1 MAKIQNLKEKAE
13 LYFEKNALRYKNDY
27 YLRNR
32 SHPKWIR
39 HKIILQLVEEYVPSK
54 EALILDVGCGPGML
68 AKDLAIKGYKGSG
81 LDTSNMMI
89 RLSKDLF
96 KQLKKEDWNFLVGDV
111 EKTEFKQGTFDCVIA
126 SGVIEYMLEDMKML
140 NEMNRILKP
149 GGYLIINISNK
160 LGYASSLNILTNLT
174 KRIPYVMNFL
184 SVIRK
189 RVLKSEYGADNLGF
203 TPRKHFLFTF
213 KKSLRVSGFEVKK
226 NISHHFS
233 LLPAPFS
240 TLTQGIFGNIDAKL
254 DFLGKTPLKVFSAS
268 NLICAKKSD
277 EN

>member
-27 YLRNR
+27 YLRSR

-111 EKTEFKQGTFDCVIA
+111 EKTEFKKGTFDCVIA
-126 SGVIEYMLEDMKML
+126 SGVIEYMFEDMKML

-160 LGYASSLNILTNLT
+160 LGYASSLNILTNLI

-213 KKSLRVSGFEVKK
+213 KKSLRVSGFEVEK

>member
-233 LLPAPFS
+233 LLPPPFS

-268 NLICAKKSD
+268 NLICAKKSN

>member
-126 SGVIEYMLEDMKML
+126 SGVIEYMFEDMKML

-160 LGYASSLNILTNLT
+160 LGYASSLNILTNLI

>member
-1 MAKIQNLKEKAE
+1 MPKIQNLKEKAE

-126 SGVIEYMLEDMKML
+126 SGVIEYMFEDMKML

-160 LGYASSLNILTNLT
+160 LGYASSLNILTNLI

>member
-27 YLRNR
+27 YLRSR

-111 EKTEFKQGTFDCVIA
+111 EKTEFKKGTFDCVIA
-126 SGVIEYMLEDMKML
+126 SGVIEYMFEDMKML

-160 LGYASSLNILTNLT
+160 LGYASSLNILTNLI

>member
-111 EKTEFKQGTFDCVIA
+111 EKTEFKKGTFDCVIA

-160 LGYASSLNILTNLT
+160 LGYASSLNILTNLI

-189 RVLKSEYGADNLGF
+189 RVLKSEYGTDNLGF

>member
-111 EKTEFKQGTFDCVIA
+111 EQTEFKKNTFDCVIA
-126 SGVIEYMLEDMKML
+126 SGVIEYMDEDLKML

-160 LGYASSLNILTNLT
+160 LGYSSSLNILTNLI

-213 KKSLRVSGFEVKK
+213 KKSLRVAGFEVKK

-268 NLICAKKSD
+268 NLICAKKSN

>member
-1 MAKIQNLKEKAE
+1 MC
-13 LYFEKNALRYKNDY
+13 
-27 YLRNR
+27 
-32 SHPKWIR
+32 W
-39 HKIILQLVEEYVPSK
+39 
-54 EALILDVGCGPGML
+54 
-68 AKDLAIKGYKGSG
+68 
-81 LDTSNMMI
+81 
-89 RLSKDLF
+89 

-111 EKTEFKQGTFDCVIA
+111 EKTEFKKGTFDCVIA

-160 LGYASSLNILTNLT
+160 LGYASSLNILTNLI

-189 RVLKSEYGADNLGF
+189 RVLKSEYGTDNLGF
-203 TPRKHFLFTF
+203 TPRKHLLFTF
-213 KKSLRVSGFEVKK
+213 KKSLRVSGFEVEK

>member
-111 EKTEFKQGTFDCVIA
+111 EKTEFKKGTFDCVIA
-126 SGVIEYMLEDMKML
+126 SGVIEYMFEDMKML

-160 LGYASSLNILTNLT
+160 LGYASSLNILTNLI

-203 TPRKHFLFTF
+203 TPRKHLLFTF
-213 KKSLRVSGFEVKK
+213 KKSLRVSGFEVEK

>member
-1 MAKIQNLKEKAE
+1 MVKMQNLKEKAE

-32 SHPKWIR
+32 FNPKWVR
-39 HKIILQLVEEYVPSK
+39 HNMILQLLEECTPSK
-54 EALILDVGCGPGML
+54 DSLILDAGCGPGML
-68 AKDLAIKGYKGSG
+68 SRDLVRKGYKGFG
-81 LDTSNMMI
+81 LDTSDMMI

-96 KQLKKEDWNFLVGDV
+96 KQLKREDWNFLVGDV
-111 EKTEFKQGTFDCVIA
+111 EQTEFKKNTFDCVIA
-126 SGVIEYMLEDMKML
+126 SGVIEYMDEDLKML

-160 LGYASSLNILTNLT
+160 LGYSSSLNILTNLI
-174 KRIPYVMNFL
+174 KRIPYVMNLL
-184 SVIRK
+184 SVIR
-189 RVLKSEYGADNLGF
+189 RRILNSEYGADNLGF

-213 KKSLRVSGFEVKK
+213 KKSLRVSGFKVKK

-233 LLPAPFS
+233 VLPAPFS

-268 NLICAKKSD
+268 NLICAKKSN